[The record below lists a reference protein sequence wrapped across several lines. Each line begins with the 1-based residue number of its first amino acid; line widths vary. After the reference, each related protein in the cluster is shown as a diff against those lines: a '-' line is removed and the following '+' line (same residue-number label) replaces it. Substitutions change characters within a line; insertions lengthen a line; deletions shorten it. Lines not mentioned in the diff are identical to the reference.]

1 MAAASYLFST
11 LSRPSL
17 AAGLFSQREK
27 DGLNWQL
34 RIAFLAE
41 LGGNWHLPAVKFL
54 NLIIDL

>member
-34 RIAFLAE
+34 GIAFFSRTWRKLA
-41 LGGNWHLPAVKFL
+41 PASDEVS
-54 NLIIDL
+54 